1 MQKLKIFYTYVIVS
15 SILTLFNNG
24 FIVLNLSAIVCV
36 LGIVVSILFF
46 AKKFNFYYLAILW
59 IVAQIP
65 YVAYQ
70 NDIFDLSQ
78 FLHFHLAITI
88 GQLSVGVNAQV
99 ILLGLVIKDILLSR
113 YLFKTVTF
121 NAYFENDLLK
131 REDFYS
137 FIPIDVKSKKLIGVS
152 EIVIE
157 NVAYTNIQFVPLQEQ
172 QVKKASIVM
181 SSFNKEH
188 TIKATVQYSITK
200 SYTTI
205 S

>member
-1 MQKLKIFYTYVIVS
+1 MQKLKIFYTFVIIS

-24 FIVLNLSAIVCV
+24 FIVLNLSAIVSV
-36 LGIVVSILFF
+36 LGIVASILFF

-88 GQLSVGVNAQV
+88 GQLSIGVNAQV
-99 ILLGLVIKDILLSR
+99 ILLGLIIKDILLSR
-113 YLFKTVTF
+113 HLFKTLTF
-121 NAYFENDLLK
+121 NTYTENDILK

-137 FIPIDVKSKKLIGVS
+137 FIPIDIKSKKLIGVS

-181 SSFNKEH
+181 SSFNEEN

-200 SYTTI
+200 S
-205 S
+205 

>member
-24 FIVLNLSAIVCV
+24 FIVLNLSAIVSV
-36 LGIVVSILFF
+36 LGIVASILFF

-59 IVAQIP
+59 IVSQIP

-99 ILLGLVIKDILLSR
+99 ILLTLVIKDILLSKH
-113 YLFKTVTF
+113 LFKTLTF
-121 NAYFENDLLK
+121 NAYFENDILK

-137 FIPIDVKSKKLIGVS
+137 FIPIDIQSKKLIGVS

-157 NVAYTNIQFVPLQEQ
+157 NVAYTNIQFTPLQEQ

-181 SSFNKEH
+181 SSFNEEN
-188 TIKATVQYSITK
+188 TIKATVQFSIAK
-200 SYTTI
+200 S
-205 S
+205 

>member
-15 SILTLFNNG
+15 CILTLFNNE

-36 LGIVVSILFF
+36 LGVLASVLFF

-121 NAYFENDLLK
+121 NAYSENDILK

-137 FIPIDVKSKKLIGVS
+137 FIPIDIKSKKLIGVS

-157 NVAYTNIQFVPLQEQ
+157 NVAYTNMQFVPLQEQ

-181 SSFNKEH
+181 SSFNEEH
-188 TIKATVQYSITK
+188 TIKATVQYSIT
-200 SYTTI
+200 
-205 S
+205 

>member
-1 MQKLKIFYTYVIVS
+1 M
-15 SILTLFNNG
+15 
-24 FIVLNLSAIVCV
+24 
-36 LGIVVSILFF
+36 
-46 AKKFNFYYLAILW
+46 
-59 IVAQIP
+59 
-65 YVAYQ
+65 
-70 NDIFDLSQ
+70 
-78 FLHFHLAITI
+78 
-88 GQLSVGVNAQV
+88 
-99 ILLGLVIKDILLSR
+99 
-113 YLFKTVTF
+113 TF

-181 SSFNKEH
+181 SSFNEEH

>member
-1 MQKLKIFYTYVIVS
+1 MQKLKIFYTYIIVS

-24 FIVLNLSAIVCV
+24 FIVLNLSAIVSV
-36 LGIVVSILFF
+36 LGIVASILFF
-46 AKKFNFYYLAILW
+46 AKKFNFYFLAILW

-113 YLFKTVTF
+113 YLCKTVTF

-181 SSFNKEH
+181 SSFNEEH

>member
-1 MQKLKIFYTYVIVS
+1 MQKLKIFYTYVIAS

-24 FIVLNLSAIVCV
+24 FIVLNLSAIVSV
-36 LGIVVSILFF
+36 LGIVASILFF
-46 AKKFNFYYLAILW
+46 AKKFNFYYLTILW

-99 ILLGLVIKDILLSR
+99 ILLGLVIKDILLSKH
-113 YLFKTVTF
+113 LFKTLTF
-121 NAYFENDLLK
+121 NAYTENDILK

-137 FIPIDVKSKKLIGVS
+137 FIPIDIKSKKLIGVS

-181 SSFNKEH
+181 SSFNEEN

-200 SYTTI
+200 S
-205 S
+205 

>member
-1 MQKLKIFYTYVIVS
+1 MQKLKIFYTFVIIS

-24 FIVLNLSAIVCV
+24 FIVLNLSAIVSV
-36 LGIVVSILFF
+36 LGIVASILFF
-46 AKKFNFYYLAILW
+46 AKKFNFYYVAILW

-88 GQLSVGVNAQV
+88 GQLSIGVNAQV
-99 ILLGLVIKDILLSR
+99 ILLGLIIKDIRLSR
-113 YLFKTVTF
+113 HLFKTLTF
-121 NAYFENDLLK
+121 NAYTENDILK

-137 FIPIDVKSKKLIGVS
+137 FIPIDIKSKKLIGVS

-181 SSFNKEH
+181 SSFNEEN

-200 SYTTI
+200 S
-205 S
+205 

>member
-1 MQKLKIFYTYVIVS
+1 MQKLKIFYTFVIIS

-24 FIVLNLSAIVCV
+24 FIVLNLSAIVSV
-36 LGIVVSILFF
+36 LGIVASILFF

-88 GQLSVGVNAQV
+88 GQLSIGVNAQV
-99 ILLGLVIKDILLSR
+99 ILLGLIIKDILLSR
-113 YLFKTVTF
+113 HLFKTLTF
-121 NAYFENDLLK
+121 NAYTENDILK

-137 FIPIDVKSKKLIGVS
+137 FIPIDIKSKKLIGVS

-181 SSFNKEH
+181 SSFNEEK

-200 SYTTI
+200 S
-205 S
+205 

>member
-24 FIVLNLSAIVCV
+24 FIVLNLSAIVSV
-36 LGIVVSILFF
+36 LGIVASILYF

-59 IVAQIP
+59 IVSQIP

-99 ILLGLVIKDILLSR
+99 ILLSLVIKDILLSKH
-113 YLFKTVTF
+113 LFKTLTF
-121 NAYFENDLLK
+121 NAYFENDILK

-137 FIPIDVKSKKLIGVS
+137 FIPVDIQSKKLIGVS

-157 NVAYTNIQFVPLQEQ
+157 NVAYTNIQFTPLQEQ

-181 SSFNKEH
+181 SSFNEEN
-188 TIKATVQYSITK
+188 TIKATVQFSIAK
-200 SYTTI
+200 S
-205 S
+205 

>member
-24 FIVLNLSAIVCV
+24 FIVLNLSAIVSV
-36 LGIVVSILFF
+36 LGIVASILFF

-59 IVAQIP
+59 IVSQIP

-99 ILLGLVIKDILLSR
+99 ILLTLVIKDILLSK
-113 YLFKTVTF
+113 YLFKTLTF
-121 NAYFENDLLK
+121 NAYFENDILK

-137 FIPIDVKSKKLIGVS
+137 FIPIDIKSKKLIGVS

-157 NVAYTNIQFVPLQEQ
+157 NVAYTNIQFTTLQEQ

-181 SSFNKEH
+181 SSFNEEN
-188 TIKATVQYSITK
+188 TIKATVQFSIAK
-200 SYTTI
+200 S
-205 S
+205 

>member
-24 FIVLNLSAIVCV
+24 FIVLNLSAIVSV
-36 LGIVVSILFF
+36 LGIVASILFF

-59 IVAQIP
+59 IVSQIP

-99 ILLGLVIKDILLSR
+99 ILLTLVIKDILLSKH
-113 YLFKTVTF
+113 LFKTLTF
-121 NAYFENDLLK
+121 NAYFENDILK

-137 FIPIDVKSKKLIGVS
+137 FIPVDIQSKKLIGVS

-157 NVAYTNIQFVPLQEQ
+157 NVAYTNIQFTPLQEQ

-181 SSFNKEH
+181 SSFNEEN
-188 TIKATVQYSITK
+188 TIKATVQFSIAK
-200 SYTTI
+200 S
-205 S
+205 

>member
-24 FIVLNLSAIVCV
+24 FIVLNLSAIVSV
-36 LGIVVSILFF
+36 LGIVASILFF

-59 IVAQIP
+59 IVSQIP

-99 ILLGLVIKDILLSR
+99 ILLTLVIKDILLSK
-113 YLFKTVTF
+113 YLFKTLTF
-121 NAYFENDLLK
+121 NAYFENDILK

-137 FIPIDVKSKKLIGVS
+137 FIPIDIQSKKLIGVS

-157 NVAYTNIQFVPLQEQ
+157 NVAYTNIQFTTLQEQ

-181 SSFNKEH
+181 SSFNEEN
-188 TIKATVQYSITK
+188 TIKATVQFSIAK
-200 SYTTI
+200 S
-205 S
+205 

>member
-1 MQKLKIFYTYVIVS
+1 MQKLKIFYTYIIVS

-24 FIVLNLSAIVCV
+24 FIVLNLSAIVSV
-36 LGIVVSILFF
+36 LGIVASILFF
-46 AKKFNFYYLAILW
+46 SKKFNFYYLAILW

-70 NDIFDLSQ
+70 NDLFDLSQ

-181 SSFNKEH
+181 SSFNEEN

-200 SYTTI
+200 S
-205 S
+205 

>member
-1 MQKLKIFYTYVIVS
+1 MQKLKIFYTYIIVS

-24 FIVLNLSAIVCV
+24 FIVLNLSAIVSV
-36 LGIVVSILFF
+36 LGIVASILFF
-46 AKKFNFYYLAILW
+46 SKKFNFYYLAILW

-70 NDIFDLSQ
+70 NDLFDLSQ

-181 SSFNKEH
+181 SSFNEEH

>member
-1 MQKLKIFYTYVIVS
+1 MQKLKIFYTYIIVS

-24 FIVLNLSAIVCV
+24 FIVLNLSAIVSV
-36 LGIVVSILFF
+36 LGIVASILFF

-181 SSFNKEH
+181 SSFNEEH

>member
-1 MQKLKIFYTYVIVS
+1 MQKLKIFYTFVIIS

-24 FIVLNLSAIVCV
+24 FIVLNLSAIVSV
-36 LGIVVSILFF
+36 LGIVASILFF
-46 AKKFNFYYLAILW
+46 AKKFNFYYVAILW

-88 GQLSVGVNAQV
+88 GQLSIGVNAQV
-99 ILLGLVIKDILLSR
+99 ILLGLIIKDILLSR
-113 YLFKTVTF
+113 HLFKTLTF
-121 NAYFENDLLK
+121 NTYTENDILK

-137 FIPIDVKSKKLIGVS
+137 FIPIDIKSKKLIGVS

-181 SSFNKEH
+181 SSFNEEN

-200 SYTTI
+200 S
-205 S
+205 

>member
-24 FIVLNLSAIVCV
+24 FIVLNLSAIVSV
-36 LGIVVSILFF
+36 LGIVASILFF

-59 IVAQIP
+59 IVSQIP

-88 GQLSVGVNAQV
+88 SQLSVGVNAQV
-99 ILLGLVIKDILLSR
+99 ILLTLVIKDILLSKH
-113 YLFKTVTF
+113 LFKTLTF
-121 NAYFENDLLK
+121 NAYFENDILK

-137 FIPIDVKSKKLIGVS
+137 FIPIDIQSKKLIGVS

-157 NVAYTNIQFVPLQEQ
+157 NVAYTNIQFTPLQEQ

-181 SSFNKEH
+181 SSFNEEN
-188 TIKATVQYSITK
+188 TIKATVQFSIAK
-200 SYTTI
+200 S
-205 S
+205 

>member
-1 MQKLKIFYTYVIVS
+1 MQKLKIFYTFVIIS

-24 FIVLNLSAIVCV
+24 FIVLNLSAIVSV
-36 LGIVVSILFF
+36 LGIVASILFF
-46 AKKFNFYYLAILW
+46 AKKFNFYYVAILW

-88 GQLSVGVNAQV
+88 GQLSIGVNAQV
-99 ILLGLVIKDILLSR
+99 ILLGLIIKDILLSR
-113 YLFKTVTF
+113 HLFKTLTF
-121 NAYFENDLLK
+121 NAYTENDILK

-137 FIPIDVKSKKLIGVS
+137 FIPIDIKSKKLIGVS

-181 SSFNKEH
+181 SSFNEEK

-200 SYTTI
+200 S
-205 S
+205 

>member
-1 MQKLKIFYTYVIVS
+1 MQKLKIFYTFVIIS

-24 FIVLNLSAIVCV
+24 FIVLNLSAIVSV
-36 LGIVVSILFF
+36 LGIVASILFF
-46 AKKFNFYYLAILW
+46 AKKFNFYYVAILW

-88 GQLSVGVNAQV
+88 GQLSIGVNAQV
-99 ILLGLVIKDILLSR
+99 ILLGLIIKDILLSR
-113 YLFKTVTF
+113 HLFKTLTF
-121 NAYFENDLLK
+121 NAYTENDILK

-137 FIPIDVKSKKLIGVS
+137 FIPIDIKSKKLIGVS

-181 SSFNKEH
+181 SSFNEEN

-200 SYTTI
+200 S
-205 S
+205 